1 MNICSLYLYQNSVMP
16 RPRNSSKVQI
26 PPRNR
31 GFMPLGYYQA
41 ESEII
46 QLHIEEFESIRL
58 LDYENLSQEEA
69 AQLMEISR
77 PTLTRIYNR
86 ARKKVA
92 TAFTESRQILIEGG
106 KVVFNGEWT
115 LCATCESKFNT
126 VNTTSYG
133 ICPLCSSKHVASIE
147 EVKQ

>member
-1 MNICSLYLYQNSVMP
+1 
-16 RPRNSSKVQI
+16 
-26 PPRNR
+26 
-31 GFMPLGYYQA
+31 MPLGYYHV

-58 LDYENLSQEEA
+58 LDYENLSQEAA

-92 TAFTESRQILIEGG
+92 IAFTESRQIIIEGG
-106 KVVFNGEWT
+106 KVVFNGEWVY
-115 LCATCESKFNT
+115 CSRCESKFNK
-126 VNTTSYG
+126 VNTTKEG
-133 ICPLCSSKHVASIE
+133 ICPLCSGKQLTRIQ
-147 EVKQ
+147 EVQS